1 MNLDDMLA
9 ERMKNPEFRKEY
21 EALEGEYTIKSALL
35 QARKEQN
42 MTQEQL
48 SKATGI
54 DRADIS
60 KLERGEGN
68 PTVSSL
74 ERLAKGMNMKFRFEF
89 IPMQ

>member
-1 MNLDDMLA
+1 MTLQVILDKN
-9 ERMKNPEFRKEY
+9 MKDPEFRKEF
-21 EALEGEYTIKSALL
+21 EALETEYAIKSLIL
-35 QARKEQN
+35 QARKEKN

-48 SKATGI
+48 SKVTGI

-74 ERLAKGMNMKFRFEF
+74 ERLAEGLGMKLKLQFV
-89 IPMQ
+89 PQ

>member
-1 MNLDDMLA
+1 MNFLEFHEEA
-9 ERMKNPEFRKEY
+9 RKKPESCKEY
-21 EALEGEYTIKSALL
+21 EALEVEYTIKSLIL
-35 QARKEQN
+35 KARKERN

-68 PTVSSL
+68 PTIHSL
-74 ERLAKGMNMKFRFEF
+74 ERLAEGLNMRLRLEF
-89 IPMQ
+89 IPQ

>member
-1 MNLDDMLA
+1 MNLDDMLKKA
-9 ERMKNPEFRKEY
+9 LENPEVRKEY
-21 EALEGEYTIKSALL
+21 EALEIEYAIKSIIL
-35 QARKEQN
+35 QARKEMN

-68 PTVSSL
+68 PTISSL
-74 ERLAKGMNMKFRFEF
+74 KRLAEGLGMKLKLQFV
-89 IPMQ
+89 PQ

>member
-21 EALEGEYTIKSALL
+21 EALDAEYTIKSAIL
-35 QARKEQN
+35 QARKESN

-48 SKATGI
+48 AQATGI

-68 PTVSSL
+68 PTIASL
-74 ERLAKGMNMKFRFEF
+74 ERLAKGMNKRFRFTFE
-89 IPMQ
+89 PL

>member
-1 MNLDDMLA
+1 MTFTDMLA
-9 ERMKNPEFRKEY
+9 KQMEDPEFRQEF

-60 KLERGEGN
+60 KLERG
-68 PTVSSL
+68 
-74 ERLAKGMNMKFRFEF
+74 
-89 IPMQ
+89 

>member
-1 MNLDDMLA
+1 MTLQAILDKN
-9 ERMKNPEFRKEY
+9 MKDPEFRKEY
-21 EALEGEYTIKSALL
+21 EALEIEYAIKSIIL
-35 QARKEQN
+35 QARKEKN

-74 ERLAKGMNMKFRFEF
+74 ERLAEGLGMKLRLQF
-89 IPMQ
+89 IPQ